1 MGRAQARSLRQRSEI
16 ICVRIGSQYPSDR
29 LHRRMQI
36 DAFDDVVAVEKCSP
50 GQAQQVGQPGVD
62 KNVVNDLRILYFV
75 EKGVETPNPAGV
87 ETARLLRARPG

>member
-1 MGRAQARSLRQRSEI
+1 
-16 ICVRIGSQYPSDR
+16 
-29 LHRRMQI
+29 MQI